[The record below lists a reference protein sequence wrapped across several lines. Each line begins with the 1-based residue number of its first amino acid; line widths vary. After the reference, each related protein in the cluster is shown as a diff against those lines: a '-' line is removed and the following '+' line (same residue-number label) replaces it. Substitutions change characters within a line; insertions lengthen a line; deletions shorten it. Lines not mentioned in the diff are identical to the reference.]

1 MMFKQFYLESLGHAS
16 YLIGSEETGEALVL
30 DPRRDVDVYFQNA
43 RQEGVL
49 IAFAVDTHQHNDY
62 LSGARELSHRGG
74 VEILASASAQL
85 GYPARPLKEGERLEI
100 GEIFLEV
107 LQTPG
112 HTPEHI
118 NLLVRDRSL
127 GEEPVLLLSGGSLLV
142 GDVARPD
149 LLGGAEATRE
159 AACSLCH
166 TLQTKIHPL
175 PDHLMVFPTHV
186 SGSLCGGS
194 IGEMLF
200 TTVGYERRMNRLLK
214 RLSDEKEFVSDCLD
228 LKDLPTVPPYWRR
241 MRRQNQQGPALLG
254 GLKEPA
260 TFQPSNFDCN
270 AQEGGVILDCRA
282 PEAFGGGHIPG
293 ALNVGIGSAFRLGPG
308 RFCRRGQRSCSSWK
322 ARRIS
327 GRSAGSCC
335 ESVIIFRSGGLPGG
349 CPAGGRRE
357 NRSRFFRSGLCGS

>member
-30 DPRRDVDVYFQNA
+30 DPRRDVDVYFPNA

-74 VEILASASAQL
+74 VEILASASAQI

-118 NLLVRDRSL
+118 SLLVRDRSL
-127 GEEPVLLLSGGSLLV
+127 GEEPVLLLSGGSLSV

-166 TLQTKIHPL
+166 TLQTKILPL
-175 PDHLMVFPTHV
+175 LQRA
-186 SGSLCGGS
+186 GGR
-194 IGEMLF
+194 GDPRLPCARG
-200 TTVGYERRMNRLLK
+200 VRRRAHSRRAQRRHRK
-214 RLSDEKEFVSDCLD
+214 RLSD
-228 LKDLPTVPPYWRR
+228 
-241 MRRQNQQGPALLG
+241 LG
-254 GLKEPA
+254 RDGSA
-260 TFQPSNFDCN
+260 
-270 AQEGGVILDCRA
+270 
-282 PEAFGGGHIPG
+282 GGGEG
-293 ALNVGIGSAFRLGPG
+293 LARPG
-308 RFCRRGQRSCSSWK
+308 RPGGSLGDLRADQGGHSHFRRGI
-322 ARRIS
+322 AR
-327 GRSAGSCC
+327 
-335 ESVIIFRSGGLPGG
+335 PD
-349 CPAGGRRE
+349 RR
-357 NRSRFFRSGLCGS
+357 GAP